1 MRAETIDK
9 PSNQILRLLTGKSRV
24 NSALPLAL
32 KDLLR
37 LKIQERQAQ
46 VGEFEKKYGM
56 TFAEYEEACK
66 DGRIKDPY
74 SYEVEKD
81 GWDWEALITEI
92 EDFEEMSRWLA

>member
-1 MRAETIDK
+1 MKAEMINK
-9 PSNQILRLLTGKSRV
+9 PTNQILKYLTGKSRLD
-24 NSALPLAL
+24 SALPLAL

-37 LKIQERQAQ
+37 LKIQERR
-46 VGEFEKKYGM
+46 VKMKEFENKYEM
-56 TFAEYEEACK
+56 TFDEYEKACV

-74 SYEVEKD
+74 SYEVEKY

>member
-1 MRAETIDK
+1 MKAEVINK
-9 PSNQILRLLTGKSRV
+9 PENQILKLLTGKTRV

-37 LKIQERQAQ
+37 LKIKERDAQ
-46 VGEFEKKYGM
+46 IKEFEKKYGM
-56 TFAEYEEACK
+56 TYSEYEKACI

-92 EDFEEMSRWLA
+92 EDFEEMAQWLA

>member
-1 MRAETIDK
+1 MKAEVINK
-9 PSNQILRLLTGKSRV
+9 PENQILRLLTGKTRV

-37 LKIQERQAQ
+37 LKIQERRAQ
-46 VGEFEKKYGM
+46 IKEYEQKYKM
-56 TFAEYEEACK
+56 TFSDYEKACV

-81 GWDWEALITEI
+81 GWDWEALLTEI
-92 EDFEEMSRWLA
+92 EDLEEMSQWLA